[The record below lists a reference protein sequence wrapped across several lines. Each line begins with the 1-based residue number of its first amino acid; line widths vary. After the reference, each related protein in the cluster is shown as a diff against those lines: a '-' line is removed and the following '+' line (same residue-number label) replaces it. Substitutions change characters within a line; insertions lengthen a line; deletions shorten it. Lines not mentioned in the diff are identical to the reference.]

1 MAKNRSARSGPHLS
15 KGQLSSGTGPPIPY
29 DGPTFS
35 TSTSLLLTLAL
46 GLIGIGLTAAIC
58 FTGQSVGELPYRLY
72 GREATAV
79 VGDRWVETDFSR
91 EVPIRS
97 LRVTVYYFREDQQRV
112 VSARL
117 RGAERLKEDNLVPGA
132 EVQVVY
138 LPDRTDEVMPK
149 EIAGQV
155 GEEIAANLFRG
166 LGIAFPGA
174 VLLFWLIR
182 SGRLK
187 IE

>member
-1 MAKNRSARSGPHLS
+1 MAKNRSARSRQHPLNA
-15 KGQLSSGTGPPIPY
+15 QPSSGTGPPMPY

-35 TSTSLLLTLAL
+35 TSTSLLFTLAL
-46 GLIGIGLTAAIC
+46 GLIGIGLTVALC

-91 EVPIRS
+91 EVPIRF

-117 RGAERLKEDNLVPGA
+117 RGAERLEEDNLVPGTK
-132 EVQVVY
+132 VQVVY

-149 EIAGQV
+149 EVAEQV

-166 LGIAFPGA
+166 LGIAFLGA